1 MYDAGEKLKQLRD
14 RLGLTTREVALASVK
29 LAKQKRNDEFLVSG
43 PWLSQL
49 ENNSAAV
56 PSIFKLYSLSALYG
70 VSYADLLR
78 FYGVDTSDHGRD
90 HISHRPG
97 RNKSLK
103 DQKRGSREERDAAT

>member
-1 MYDAGEKLKQLRD
+1 MYHAGEKLKQLRH
-14 RLGLTTREVALASVK
+14 RLGLTTREVALASLK
-29 LAKQKRNDEFLVSG
+29 ITKQKRNDEFLVSG

-70 VSYADLLR
+70 VSYAGLLR
-78 FYGVDTSDHGRD
+78 FYGVDTSDLGRD
-90 HISHRPG
+90 HIAHQPG

-103 DQKRGSREERDAAT
+103 DQKRGSREERGAAT

>member
-29 LAKQKRNDEFLVSG
+29 LAKQKGNDEFLVLG

-78 FYGVDTSDHGRD
+78 FYGVNTSDLGRD
-90 HISHRPG
+90 HISHRHS

-103 DQKRGSREERDAAT
+103 DQKRGSREERVLP